1 MAQEQPI
8 LPDELLLGMAARAAG
23 YDRENRFFDEDFADL
38 RRAGYLTM
46 SVPCEL
52 GGRGVTLAQFCAE
65 QRRLGYYAPAT
76 ALGINSSSAVGRALR
91 PTCGTWGPPRLNG
104 SFAGHGG

>member
-1 MAQEQPI
+1 MAQQQPI

-38 RRAGYLTM
+38 RGAGYLTM

-52 GGRGVTLAQFCAE
+52 GGRGFTLAQFCAE
-65 QRRLGYYAPAT
+65 QRRLGLPRAGDRARHQH
-76 ALGINSSSAVGRALR
+76 ASAVGRRRGR
-91 PTCGTWGPPRLNG
+91 PVAPRGHARLNG
-104 SFAGHGG
+104 S